1 MTAAWGFE
9 KGSASPSPSPVK
21 LSQGAGTQGHLFLTV
36 LPPQAHWSHT
46 DLGVASSQH
55 SKLSHGN
62 SSLAQGHR
70 VTQASISPLALSWNS
85 SVRHIDCGKTYFS
98 EILCARQLRLARH
111 EWELFCKGLVPDG
124 LASTTWNSF
133 KFPVIWGPHFLHCK
147 RGPYYQNLTESNS
160 YDCYEVLSLQLF

>member
-1 MTAAWGFE
+1 MKSRMTAAWGFE
-9 KGSASPSPSPVK
+9 EGSASPSPSSVK

-62 SSLAQGHR
+62 SSLAQGHK
-70 VTQASISPLALSWNS
+70 VTQASISPMAVSWNS
-85 SVRHIDCGKTYFS
+85 SVHHIDCGKTYFS

-111 EWELFCKGLVPDG
+111 EWELFCKGTSARWLGPNY
-124 LASTTWNSF
+124 LEFFQISNHLKASLSSLQKGTILS
-133 KFPVIWGPHFLHCK
+133 
-147 RGPYYQNLTESNS
+147 ESNWI
-160 YDCYEVLSLQLF
+160 